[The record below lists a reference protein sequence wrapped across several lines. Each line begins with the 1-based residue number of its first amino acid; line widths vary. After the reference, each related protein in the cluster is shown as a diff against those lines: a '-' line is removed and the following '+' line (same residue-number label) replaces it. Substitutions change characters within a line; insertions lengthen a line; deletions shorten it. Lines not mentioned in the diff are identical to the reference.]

1 MSIESAKK
9 FYKEIQNNDALKA
22 KLEAVTKEERPQ
34 ILKDAGY
41 DFTKE
46 EVKEVAA
53 SNTELSADDLEN
65 VTGGKT
71 VDWVSAGGQVVATAV
86 AAAF

>member
-9 FYKEIQNNDALKA
+9 FYADIQKNTALKA
-22 KLEAVTKEERPQ
+22 KLEAASKGERAQ

-41 DFTKE
+41 NFTKE
-46 EVKEVAA
+46 EVKQVAA

-65 VTGGKT
+65 VTGGRT
-71 VDWVSAGGQVVATAV
+71 VDWVAAGGTTAGAV

>member
-9 FYKEIQNNDALKA
+9 FYADIQKNNALKA
-22 KLEAVTKEERPQ
+22 KLEAASKGERPQ

-41 DFTKE
+41 DFSKE
-46 EVKEVAA
+46 EVKQVAA

-65 VTGGKT
+65 VTGGKGST
-71 VDWVSAGGQVVATAV
+71 WLTAAGTTTGAV

>member
-9 FYKEIQNNDALKA
+9 FYEDIQKNDALKA
-22 KLEAVTKEERPQ
+22 KLEAAGKAERPQ

-46 EVKEVAA
+46 EVKQVAA

-71 VDWVSAGGQVVATAV
+71 IQWVNAGITAASAA

>member
-1 MSIESAKK
+1 MSKESAEK
-9 FYKEIQNNDALKA
+9 FYDDIQGNDALRA
-22 KLEAVTKEERPQ
+22 KLEAASKEERPG

-46 EVKEVAA
+46 EMKEVAA
-53 SNTELSADDLEN
+53 GRAELSPEDLEK
-65 VTGGKT
+65 VTGGST
-71 VDWVSAGGQVVATAV
+71 PEWVGAAATATGAV

>member
-9 FYKEIQNNDALKA
+9 FYAEIQKNDAFRA
-22 KLEAVTKEERPQ
+22 KLEAASKEEKPQ

-46 EVKEVAA
+46 DLKEVVT
-53 SNTELSADDLEN
+53 SSTELSADDLDKIA
-65 VTGGKT
+65 GGKAVGWVKT
-71 VDWVSAGGQVVATAV
+71 VGGIVGTSVGSA
-86 AAAF
+86 F

>member
-1 MSIESAKK
+1 MSLESAKK
-9 FYKEIQNNDALKA
+9 FYADIQKNDALKA
-22 KLEAVTKEERPQ
+22 KLEAASKAERPQ

-46 EVKEVAA
+46 EVKQVAA

-71 VDWVSAGGQVVATAV
+71 SDWVSVGVGAAGAV

>member
-9 FYKEIQNNDALKA
+9 FYADIQKNTALKA
-22 KLEAVTKEERPQ
+22 KLEAASKAERPQ

-46 EVKEVAA
+46 EVKQVAA

-65 VTGGKT
+65 VTGGKAQG
-71 VDWVSAGGQVVATAV
+71 WVTAAGTTTGAV

>member
-9 FYKEIQNNDALKA
+9 FYADIQKNDALKA
-22 KLEAVTKEERPQ
+22 KLEAASKEERPQ
-34 ILKDAGY
+34 LLKSAGY

-46 EVKEVAA
+46 EMKEVAA

-65 VTGGKT
+65 ITGGKGAA
-71 VDWVSAGGQVVATAV
+71 WVSAGAGVASAV
-86 AAAF
+86 ASAF

>member
-1 MSIESAKK
+1 MSLESAKK
-9 FYKEIQNNDALKA
+9 FYADIQKNDALKA
-22 KLEAVTKEERPQ
+22 KLEAASKAERPQ

-46 EVKEVAA
+46 EVKQVAA

-65 VTGGKT
+65 VTGGKASDWAT
-71 VDWVSAGGQVVATAV
+71 VGVGAAGAV

>member
-9 FYKEIQNNDALKA
+9 FYADIQKNDAFRA
-22 KLEAVTKEERPQ
+22 KLEAASKEERPKL
-34 ILKDAGY
+34 LKNAGY

-46 EVKEVAA
+46 EMKEVAA

-65 VTGGKT
+65 ITGGKGAA
-71 VDWVSAGGQVVATAV
+71 WVSAGAGV
-86 AAAF
+86 AAAVASAF

>member
-9 FYKEIQNNDALKA
+9 FYEDIQKNAALKA
-22 KLEAVTKEERPQ
+22 SLEAASKSERPQ
-34 ILKDAGY
+34 ILKTAGY

-46 EVKEVAA
+46 EMKKVAD
-53 SNTELSADDLEN
+53 SNTELSVDDLAN
-65 VTGGKT
+65 ITGGKASE
-71 VDWVSAGGQVVATAV
+71 WVSAGAGVAGAV

>member
-9 FYKEIQNNDALKA
+9 FYDYIQKDDALKA
-22 KLEAVTKEERPQ
+22 KLEAASKEERPQ
-34 ILKDAGY
+34 LLKDAGF

-46 EVKEVAA
+46 EMKEVAA

-65 VTGGKT
+65 ITGGGAAK
-71 VDWVSAGGQVVATAV
+71 WVSAGATATGAV
-86 AAAF
+86 ASAF

>member
-1 MSIESAKK
+1 MSIESAEK
-9 FYKEIQNNDALKA
+9 FYTDIQKNDALKA
-22 KLEAVTKEERPQ
+22 KLEAASKQERPQ

-46 EVKEVAA
+46 EMKKVAA
-53 SNTELSADDLEN
+53 SKTELSPDDLEK

-71 VDWVSAGGQVVATAV
+71 VEWVSAGATAGGAV
-86 AAAF
+86 ASAF

>member
-9 FYKEIQNNDALKA
+9 FYEDIQKNDALKA
-22 KLEAVTKEERPQ
+22 KLEAADKAERPQ

-46 EVKEVAA
+46 EIKQVAA

-65 VTGGKT
+65 VTGGKGSE
-71 VDWVSAGGQVVATAV
+71 WASAGATAAGAA

>member
-9 FYKEIQNNDALKA
+9 FYEKIQKDDALKA
-22 KLEAVTKEERPQ
+22 KLEAASKAERPQ
-34 ILKDAGY
+34 ILKNAGY

-46 EVKEVAA
+46 EMKEVAA
-53 SNTELSADDLEN
+53 SNTELSADDLAN
-65 VTGGKT
+65 ITGGKGAA
-71 VDWVSAGGQVVATAV
+71 WVSAGATAAGAV

>member
-9 FYKEIQNNDALKA
+9 FYEVIQKDAGLKA
-22 KLEAVTKEERPQ
+22 KLEAAAKEERQQ
-34 ILKDAGY
+34 ILKNAGY

-46 EVKEVAA
+46 EIKEVAA
-53 SNTELSADDLEN
+53 GNTELSPDDLAN
-65 VTGGKT
+65 ISGGNASG
-71 VDWVSAGGQVVATAV
+71 WVSAGAGVATAA

>member
-9 FYKEIQNNDALKA
+9 FYADIQKDDAFRA
-22 KLEAVTKEERPQ
+22 KLEAASKEERPQ
-34 ILKDAGY
+34 LLKNAGY
-41 DFTKE
+41 DFTKDE
-46 EVKEVAA
+46 MKEVAA

-65 VTGGKT
+65 ITGGKGAA
-71 VDWVSAGGQVVATAV
+71 WVSAGAGVAGAV